1 MRIKIVAIT
10 VLALLALSVQGNAQ
24 KKVKTGLE
32 VGDKAPELMFL
43 SPDGELIELS
53 SLKGSMVL
61 IDFWASWCGPCRR
74 ENPAVVDAYQ
84 SFKDEKFDNGKGFT
98 IYSVSLDK
106 VKDRWVKAI
115 EDDQLIWPNHVSD
128 LKGWQSAAAL
138 RYGIRQ
144 IPDNFLIDGD
154 GVIVAK
160 RLRGGDLK
168 EVLKRLSK

>member
-1 MRIKIVAIT
+1 MQIKIVTVA
-10 VLALLALSVQGNAQ
+10 VLALLTFSFQGIAQ
-24 KKVKTGLE
+24 RKVKIGLE

-43 SPDGELIELS
+43 SPDGEMIELS

-84 SFKDEKFDNGKGFT
+84 SFKNKKFDNGKGFT

-106 VKDRWVKAI
+106 VKDRWIKAI
-115 EDDQLIWPNHVSD
+115 ENDKLIWPNHVSD
-128 LKGWQSAAAL
+128 LKGWQSAAAV

-160 RLRGGDLK
+160 RLRGDDLK